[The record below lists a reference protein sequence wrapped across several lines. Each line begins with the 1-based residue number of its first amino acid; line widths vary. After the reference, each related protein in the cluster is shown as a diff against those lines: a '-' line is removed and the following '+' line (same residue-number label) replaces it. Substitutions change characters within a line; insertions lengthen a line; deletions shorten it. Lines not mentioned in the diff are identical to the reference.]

1 MYLKFYHL
9 RQFVSFLSE
18 AMIRDLY
25 YLKMISLQARSKE
38 KKYLFKYEKKYVLK
52 SVTTTVKLNMI

>member
-25 YLKMISLQARSKE
+25 YLKMISLQARSE
-38 KKYLFKYEKKYVLK
+38 ERKYLFKYEKNMCSKVLLQQ
-52 SVTTTVKLNMI
+52 SN